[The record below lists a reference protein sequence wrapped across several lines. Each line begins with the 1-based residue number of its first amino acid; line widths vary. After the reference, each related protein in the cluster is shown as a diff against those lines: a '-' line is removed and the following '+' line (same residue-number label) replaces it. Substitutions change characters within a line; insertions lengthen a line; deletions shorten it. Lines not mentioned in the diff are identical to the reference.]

1 MALMSEALT
10 PVHLPKAKDG
20 KRPAK
25 VRKLPRGVLEEIA
38 ARGVGGSAGIGGS
51 GGGE

>member
-10 PVHLPKAKDG
+10 PVHLPKPKDG

-25 VRKLPRGVLEEIA
+25 VRRLPRSVLEGIA
-38 ARGVGGSAGIGGS
+38 AGQADKGTQGGIQP
-51 GGGE
+51 